1 MAHVPF
7 LETVPYRVIAAF
19 TLFQLVYLLGVFGF
33 TFIETYG
40 VCFPLLIVA
49 MIPFR

>member
-1 MAHVPF
+1 M
-7 LETVPYRVIAAF
+7 LTCIATSAYH
-19 TLFQLVYLLGVFGF
+19 VYLFALHVYAGVFGF